1 MLQDKKLQMEKL
13 NQYNDVVSIFYKE
26 TDRASAVLSA
36 SFLENLL
43 EDYLRK
49 FMITEKM
56 VDNLFNGQGAFATFS
71 SRISTCYALKYIPQN
86 VYRDL
91 DLIRKIRNYFAHNM
105 NDASFD
111 DEEIKNRINSF
122 DFIRAAKFDIDKN
135 SNKEKFLMTVG
146 YITLFI
152 MNQAIWTEDT
162 TL

>member
-56 VDNLFNGQGAFATFS
+56 VDNLFNGQGP
-71 SRISTCYALKYIPQN
+71 LP
-86 VYRDL
+86 
-91 DLIRKIRNYFAHNM
+91 
-105 NDASFD
+105 
-111 DEEIKNRINSF
+111 
-122 DFIRAAKFDIDKN
+122 
-135 SNKEKFLMTVG
+135 
-146 YITLFI
+146 LFHREYQLV
-152 MNQAIWTEDT
+152 M
-162 TL
+162 L